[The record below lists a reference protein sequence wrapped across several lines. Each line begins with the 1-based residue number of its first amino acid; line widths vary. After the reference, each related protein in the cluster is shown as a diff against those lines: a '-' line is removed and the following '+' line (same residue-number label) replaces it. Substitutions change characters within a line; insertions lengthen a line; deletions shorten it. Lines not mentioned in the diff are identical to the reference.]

1 MMKREGLSP
10 SIEVPDTIAELLAAG
25 ASVPFGQSGL
35 VHVWGKNDMTTNQV
49 MIISWVVRE
58 PPTAEYP
65 EGRVAESY
73 GDDAGTIGAGQDHE
87 FIGGRFDINKA
98 GNWTIAIG
106 LFMNRA
112 DPVLVASYEGIL
124 CVVTA
129 EEYIGSIVKKELEYD
144 SVRGAIPVS

>member
-1 MMKREGLSP
+1 MRQEALSP
-10 SIEVPDTIAELLAAG
+10 SISVPDTIAELLAAG
-25 ASVPFGQSGL
+25 ASVPFGQRGL
-35 VHVWGKNDMTTNQV
+35 VHVWGKNDMTTNQP
-49 MIISWVVRE
+49 MIISWVVKD
-58 PPTAEYP
+58 PT
-65 EGRVAESY
+65 GLTVESY

-98 GNWTIAIG
+98 GNWTISIG

-144 SVRGAIPVS
+144 ETRGTIPVL

>member
-1 MMKREGLSP
+1 MRQEALSP
-10 SIEVPDTIAELLAAG
+10 SISIPDTIAELLAAG
-25 ASVPFGQSGL
+25 ASVPFGQRGL
-35 VHVWGKNDMTTNQV
+35 VHVWGKNDMTTSQP
-49 MIISWVVRE
+49 MIISWVVKD
-58 PPTAEYP
+58 PT
-65 EGRVAESY
+65 GLTVESY
-73 GDDAGTIGAGQDHE
+73 GDDAGTIGAGATHE

-112 DPVLVASYEGIL
+112 APVLVASYEGVL

-144 SVRGAIPVS
+144 SVRGTIPVS

>member
-1 MMKREGLSP
+1 MRQGALSP
-10 SIEVPDTIAELLAAG
+10 SISVPDTIAELLAAG

-35 VHVWGKNDMTTNQV
+35 VHVWGKNDMTTNQP
-49 MIISWVVRE
+49 MIISWVVKD
-58 PPTAEYP
+58 PT
-65 EGRVAESY
+65 GLTVESY
-73 GDDAGTIGAGQDHE
+73 SDDAGTIGAGQDHE

-112 DPVLVASYEGIL
+112 APVLVASYEGIL

-144 SVRGAIPVS
+144 SVRGTIPVS